1 MKKILKYLI
10 FFYSSLLVVEIII
23 SLPNKK
29 ESKYST
35 NIFIPKKI
43 SFNNEKIYPLSGLP
57 NKEIIFCKNNL
68 REYVY
73 ISDKLGFNNNNKI
86 YNNLSPKILI
96 LGDYLIHAD
105 CVKNNNY
112 LVNLLNNKLNIVN
125 FSYPGN
131 GPLSNFS
138 IYKEYSNEIKNISKI
153 VLFFNENDDL
163 NDLEAEFKNKIL
175 IRYFKNKLFSQNLK
189 SKFHIIEKHTSNLA
203 RSSNQVSKKLINIF
217 KLISLRSYTTDHLND
232 FSLNTYENFEKIL
245 IKLKNET
252 TLKNIEIYIVYF
264 PSIYNL
270 NSFNL
275 FLKYKFFKIEKK
287 ITSIVNNNDMK
298 FINIKKKL
306 INEKEI
312 KISNLLSKERGHFNE
327 KGYKTISNFILE
339 EIK

>member
-125 FSYPGN
+125 FAYPEMD
-131 GPLSNFS
+131 LFQISLFT
-138 IYKEYSNEIKNISKI
+138 KNIQMKSKI
-153 VLFFNENDDL
+153 SV
-163 NDLEAEFKNKIL
+163 KSY
-175 IRYFKNKLFSQNLK
+175 YFL
-189 SKFHIIEKHTSNLA
+189 
-203 RSSNQVSKKLINIF
+203 
-217 KLISLRSYTTDHLND
+217 
-232 FSLNTYENFEKIL
+232 
-245 IKLKNET
+245 
-252 TLKNIEIYIVYF
+252 
-264 PSIYNL
+264 
-270 NSFNL
+270 
-275 FLKYKFFKIEKK
+275 
-287 ITSIVNNNDMK
+287 MK
-298 FINIKKKL
+298 MMI
-306 INEKEI
+306 
-312 KISNLLSKERGHFNE
+312 
-327 KGYKTISNFILE
+327 
-339 EIK
+339 